1 MKEVLDYLSSRT
13 TIDDTV
19 VLGVSGG
26 VDSMLLLSFFRT
38 YLPETNIVVAHVHHG
53 LREQSDEEYTF
64 VQKEAVRLGAVFE
77 GMKVDV
83 EAEMKQTGDPL
94 QVAARSCRYAF
105 YEEIMEKHGASQL
118 YLGHHGDDLMETVLM
133 RMSNGGSGPSLVG
146 IPFSRPFSTGSVMRP
161 FLCLSKKEIYLYAHM
176 HQVRWMEDYSNSS
189 DKYRRNRFR
198 HHVLPKLQ
206 EDNPKVHARFLEQS
220 ERRQEDEEVFGE
232 LVKGFLDRHATPFA
246 SGWAMDREELFLQP
260 MAIRRRV
267 LSHVL
272 SGMGLSNLP
281 SNLWEQLVERTS
293 KPGTTDY
300 IELVK
305 GAYVV
310 KSRTTLFLLKEHLP
324 EGYWERT
331 VRSSLTEE
339 QELMNT
345 PFFKPIQEDEVV
357 ALGGKEWDAMDGL
370 TVVRTADQEGIP
382 LPYRMLSRK
391 KFYAMQDVPI
401 AFQKEHVYLERE
413 GVCVGTVQFKKGAL
427 T

>member
-13 TIDDTV
+13 TVDDTV

-94 QVAARSCRYAF
+94 QVAARTCRYKF
-105 YEEIMEKHGASQL
+105 YREVMEKHGTSQL
-118 YLGHHGDDLMETVLM
+118 YLGHHGDDLVETVLM

-146 IPFSRPFSTGSVMRP
+146 IPFSRPFATGTVMRP

-220 ERRQEDEEVFGE
+220 ERRQEDEDVFAS
-232 LVKGFLDRHATPFA
+232 LVESFIQKSVKPFA
-246 SGWAMDREELFLQP
+246 TGWAIDREEMERLM
-260 MAIRRRV
+260 MAVRRRV
-267 LSHVL
+267 LSNL
-272 SGMGLSNLP
+272 LNKMGLSNLP
-281 SNLWEQLVERTS
+281 SDLCEQVQEKAS
-293 KPGTTDY
+293 KEGTTDY
-300 IELVK
+300 IELMK
-305 GAYVV
+305 GVYVV
-310 KSRTTLFLLKEHLP
+310 KSRSTLFLLKERLP
-324 EGYWERT
+324 EGYWEQIIRQGNRAKESVFFEILKGDT
-331 VRSSLTEE
+331 ENLASLDESVRLTRDAERI
-339 QELMNT
+339 L
-345 PFFKPIQEDEVV
+345 
-357 ALGGKEWDAMDGL
+357 LGEKSIK
-370 TVVRTADQEGIP
+370 RK
-382 LPYRMLSRK
+382 RFLSM
-391 KFYAMQDVPI
+391 YDIPI
-401 AFQKEHVYLERE
+401 AFQEGHVFIEQGGRCLGTFSFRKE
-413 GVCVGTVQFKKGAL
+413 CFT
-427 T
+427 